1 MNNPPTSNR
10 QLPTPKEIGSI
21 ERLPLEVG
29 NWSSGVDRSLSRADL
44 HVHSRH
50 SRVCGSLRFLRSRD
64 CYSSPL
70 DVYLVAKRRGMDVV
84 TITDHDTID
93 GWREL
98 MDARPDATDIL
109 PGEEVSCLLPDADIQ
124 PHLGVYG
131 ITERLHAEIQPLR
144 RNVFDVIARLRES
157 GTFFALNHLLHGYRG
172 QAPME
177 TYLRLLS
184 AVPALETRNGAM
196 LEAHNTFLERLGRE
210 WGLSLREGTNDAPPM
225 ACVAGSDAHTLRR
238 IGRTWT
244 EAPGTT
250 AAAFLASLAAGLGRP
265 GGRHG
270 GAAAVA
276 GDTYGVIGRYM
287 ASVYGWG
294 PRDHAGWHR
303 ASCAC
308 LIAALVPMQF
318 LPAVV
323 AAVGKSRERRAVA
336 AAIEQLAARPRPSA
350 SWPTAAAEPQP

>member
-1 MNNPPTSNR
+1 MS
-10 QLPTPKEIGSI
+10 K
-21 ERLPLEVG
+21 VG
-29 NWSSGVDRSLSRADL
+29 RADL

-50 SRVCGSLRFLRSRD
+50 SRVAGSLRFLRSRD
-64 CYSSPL
+64 CYSPPL

-84 TITDHDTID
+84 TITDHDSID

-98 MDARPDATDIL
+98 MDARPDAADIL
-109 PGEEVSCLLPDADIQ
+109 PGEEVSCWLPDAPDANIQ
-124 PHLGVYG
+124 LHLGVYG

-144 RNVFDVIARLRES
+144 RNVFDVMARLRES

-172 QAPME
+172 QAPMD

-196 LEAHNTFLERLGRE
+196 LQAHNTFLERLGRE
-210 WGLSLREGTNDAPPM
+210 WSGDAPPM

-238 IGRTWT
+238 VGRTWT

-250 AAAFLASLAAGLGRP
+250 AAEFLASLAAGLGRP

-294 PRDHAGWHR
+294 PRDHGGWHR

-308 LIAALVPMQF
+308 LIAALVPVQF
-318 LPAVV
+318 LPAIV

-336 AAIEQLAARPRPSA
+336 AAIEQLATRPRTSA
-350 SWPTAAAEPQP
+350 SWPTPAAEPQP

>member
-1 MNNPPTSNR
+1 MIRGGFADLFKMSECMS
-10 QLPTPKEIGSI
+10 K
-21 ERLPLEVG
+21 VG
-29 NWSSGVDRSLSRADL
+29 RADL

-50 SRVCGSLRFLRSRD
+50 SVVTSSLPFLRSRD
-64 CYSSPL
+64 SYSAPL

-84 TITDHDTID
+84 TITDHDSID

-98 MDARPDATDIL
+98 MDARPGADDIL
-109 PGEEVSCLLPDADIQ
+109 PGEEVSCRLPDGDIQ
-124 PHLGVYG
+124 VHLGVYG

-144 RNVFDVIARLRES
+144 RNVFDLIARLRES
-157 GTFFALNHLLHGYRG
+157 RTFFALNHLLHFYRE
-172 QAPME
+172 QAPLE

-184 AVPALETRNGAM
+184 AVPALEIRNGAM
-196 LEAHNTFLERLGRE
+196 LQAHNTLVERLGRE
-210 WGLSLREGTNDAPPM
+210 WRADGPPM

-238 IGRTWT
+238 VGRTWT

-250 AAAFLASLAAGLGRP
+250 AAEFLTSLSAGMGKP

-276 GDTYGVIGRYM
+276 GDTYGVIARYV

-303 ASCAC
+303 AACAL
-308 LIAALVPMQF
+308 LIVGLMPAQF

-323 AAVGKSRERRAVA
+323 AAVGKSGERRAVA
-336 AAIEQLAARPRPSA
+336 AAIEALATWPRTSA
-350 SWPTAAAEPQP
+350 SWPAAAAEPQS

>member
-1 MNNPPTSNR
+1 MTDTRIDQRPPR
-10 QLPTPKEIGSI
+10 RAG
-21 ERLPLEVG
+21 
-29 NWSSGVDRSLSRADL
+29 RADL

-50 SRVCGSLRFLRSRD
+50 SNVCGSLPFLRSRD

-84 TITDHDTID
+84 TITDHDAID

-98 MDARPDATDIL
+98 MDARPGVDDIL
-109 PGEEVSCLLPDADIQ
+109 PGEEVSCRLPDGNIQ
-124 PHLGVYG
+124 VHLGVYG

-144 RNVFDVIARLRES
+144 RNVFDVMARLRES
-157 GTFFALNHLLHGYRG
+157 GTFFALNHVLHFYRE
-172 QAPME
+172 QAPLE
-177 TYLRLLS
+177 RYLRLLS

-196 LEAHNTFLERLGRE
+196 LQVHNTLVERLSRE
-210 WGLSLREGTNDAPPM
+210 WRGDAPPM

-250 AAAFLASLAAGLGRP
+250 AAEFLASLSAGLGRP

-270 GAAAVA
+270 GPAAVA
-276 GDTYGVIGRYM
+276 GDTYGVIGRYA
-287 ASVYGWG
+287 ASIFGRG

-303 ASCAC
+303 AVCAF
-308 LIAALVPMQF
+308 LIVGSVPVQF
-318 LPAVV
+318 IPAVV

-336 AAIEQLAARPRPSA
+336 AALERLAAWPRTSA
-350 SWPTAAAEPQP
+350 SWPAAAAEPQP

>member
-10 QLPTPKEIGSI
+10 QRPTPKEIGSI
-21 ERLPLEVG
+21 DRLPLGVG
-29 NWSSGVDRSLSRADL
+29 NWNLGVDTSLSRADL

-70 DVYLVAKRRGMDVV
+70 DVYRVAKSRGMDVV
-84 TITDHDTID
+84 TITDHDTVD

-109 PGEEVSCLLPDADIQ
+109 PGEEVSCRLPDAPNGNIQ
-124 PHLGVYG
+124 IHLGVYG

-144 RNVFDVIARLRES
+144 RNVFDVMARLRES

-177 TYLRLLS
+177 SYLRLLS

-210 WGLSLREGTNDAPPM
+210 WGGDAPPM

-238 IGRTWT
+238 VGRTWT

-250 AAAFLASLAAGLGRP
+250 AAEFLASLAAGLGRP

>member
-1 MNNPPTSNR
+1 MGNNQRAPR
-10 QLPTPKEIGSI
+10 QIG
-21 ERLPLEVG
+21 
-29 NWSSGVDRSLSRADL
+29 RADL
-44 HVHSRH
+44 HVHSRY
-50 SRVCGSLRFLRSRD
+50 SDLSGALPFLRSRD

-70 DVYLVAKRRGMDVV
+70 DVYFTAKRRGMDIV
-84 TITDHDTID
+84 TITDHDAID

-98 MDARPDATDIL
+98 MDRRPDADDIL
-109 PGEEVSCLLPDADIQ
+109 PGEEVSCRLPDGNIHV
-124 PHLGVYG
+124 HLGVYG

-144 RNVFDVIARLRES
+144 RNVFDVMARLNES
-157 GTFFALNHLLHGYRG
+157 RTFFALNHLLHFYRE
-172 QAPME
+172 QAPLE
-177 TYLRLLS
+177 TYLRILS

-196 LEAHNTFLERLGRE
+196 LEAHNVLAERVSRE
-210 WGLSLREGTNDAPPM
+210 WRGDRPPM

-250 AAAFLASLAAGLGRP
+250 AAEFLESLSAGLGRP

-270 GAAAVA
+270 GPAAVA

-287 ASVYGWG
+287 ASIYGRG

-303 ASCAC
+303 AVCAF
-308 LIAALVPMQF
+308 LIVALIPVQF
-318 LPAVV
+318 MPAVV

-336 AAIEQLAARPRPSA
+336 GAIETLAAWPRTAA
-350 SWPTAAAEPQP
+350 SWSRAAAEPQS

>member
-1 MNNPPTSNR
+1 MTETR
-10 QLPTPKEIGSI
+10 IDQRTP
-21 ERLPLEVG
+21 RPVG
-29 NWSSGVDRSLSRADL
+29 RADL

-50 SRVCGSLRFLRSRD
+50 SAVNGSLPFLRSRD

-84 TITDHDTID
+84 TITDHDAID

-98 MDARPDATDIL
+98 MDARPGADDIL
-109 PGEEVSCLLPDADIQ
+109 PGEELSCRLPDGNIYV
-124 PHLGVYG
+124 HIGVYG

-157 GTFFALNHLLHGYRG
+157 GTFFALNHLLHFYRE
-172 QAPME
+172 QAPLE

-196 LEAHNTFLERLGRE
+196 LQTHNALAERLSRE
-210 WGLSLREGTNDAPPM
+210 WRGDAPPM

-250 AAAFLASLAAGLGRP
+250 AAEFLASLSAGLGRP

-270 GAAAVA
+270 GQAAVA
-276 GDTYGVIGRYM
+276 GDTYGVIGRYA
-287 ASVYGWG
+287 ASLYGCG

-303 ASCAC
+303 AVCAF
-308 LIAALVPMQF
+308 LVAASVPVQF
-318 LPAVV
+318 IPAVV
-323 AAVGKSRERRAVA
+323 AAVGKSRERRTVA
-336 AAIEQLAARPRPSA
+336 AALETLAARPRTSA

>member
-1 MNNPPTSNR
+1 MTDNR
-10 QLPTPKEIGSI
+10 T
-21 ERLPLEVG
+21 RLG
-29 NWSSGVDRSLSRADL
+29 RADL

-50 SRVCGSLRFLRSRD
+50 SKVAGSLRFLRSRD

-70 DVYLVAKRRGMDVV
+70 DVYLVAKARGMDVV
-84 TITDHDTID
+84 TITDHDSID

-98 MDARPDATDIL
+98 MDARPDAGDIL
-109 PGEEVSCLLPDADIQ
+109 PGEEVSCRLPDHNIHL
-124 PHLGVYG
+124 HLGVYG

-144 RNVFDVIARLRES
+144 RNAFDVMARLRES

-172 QAPME
+172 QAPLD

-196 LEAHNTFLERLGRE
+196 LEAHNTFLERVVRE
-210 WGLSLREGTNDAPPM
+210 WSGDAAPK
-225 ACVAGSDAHTLRR
+225 ASVAGSDAHTLRR
-238 IGRTWT
+238 VGRTWT

-250 AAAFLASLAAGLGRP
+250 AAEFLASLSAGLGKP

-270 GAAAVA
+270 GTAAVA

-303 ASCAC
+303 AVCASV
-308 LIAALVPMQF
+308 IVALVPVQF
-318 LPAVV
+318 LPTIV

-336 AAIEQLAARPRPSA
+336 AAIEKLATWPRTSA
-350 SWPTAAAEPQP
+350 SWSTPAAEPQP

>member
-1 MNNPPTSNR
+1 M
-10 QLPTPKEIGSI
+10 IG
-21 ERLPLEVG
+21 
-29 NWSSGVDRSLSRADL
+29 RADL

-50 SRVCGSLRFLRSRD
+50 SSVAGSLPFLRSRD

-98 MDARPDATDIL
+98 MDARPDAGDIL
-109 PGEEVSCLLPDADIQ
+109 PGEEVSCRLPDGNVHL
-124 PHLGVYG
+124 HLGVYG

-144 RNVFDVIARLRES
+144 RNAFDVMARLRES
-157 GTFFALNHLLHGYRG
+157 GTFFALNHLLHGCREE
-172 QAPME
+172 APLD

-184 AVPALETRNGAM
+184 AAPALETRNGAM
-196 LEAHNTFLERLGRE
+196 LAAHNTFLERLVRE
-210 WGLSLREGTNDAPPM
+210 WSGDAPPM

-238 IGRTWT
+238 VGRTWT

-250 AAAFLASLAAGLGRP
+250 AAEFLASLSAGLGKP

-270 GAAAVA
+270 GTAAVA

-303 ASCAC
+303 AVCAC
-308 LIAALVPMQF
+308 LIVALAPVQF
-318 LPAVV
+318 LPAIV

-336 AAIEQLAARPRPSA
+336 SAIEALAARPRTSG
-350 SWPTAAAEPQP
+350 SWPTPAAEPQP